1 MADTQTS
8 RAIYEIPVNIFD
20 GPSAFGIPARNW
32 IEASLFSFIPGA
44 LFWNLF
50 NFGDISIKIILV
62 SIICIPIAVMSLI
75 GYNGESLTQFLRTYL
90 RFRKNRRIL
99 EYRLEDEDD
108 GEERGPFDDLEKEIN
123 ETQSLLKD
131 TNDKARKKELKAKL
145 KTLQKELKAEKAK
158 RQKELKEEEKEV
170 ANALAAKKK
179 EEEEHADTLAEEEIQ
194 RRIKAGE
201 ILNKKQ
207 RKAIQEEFRKKYV
220 LSIPKAPEK
229 DDGIQR
235 NISSQEYIP
244 IDRIEDRCIITKG
257 GRFIRILGV
266 VPVNFPMMAPE
277 QQNYIIN
284 QFGLLLRTC
293 PVNIQLKTM
302 AKSADVEGF
311 VEAMQERMANEPN
324 EKCRALMQDYINT
337 LRSNATYNGVTRQFF
352 LVLEYDEDQATRMT
366 TDKQRKLALNNA
378 VTRAKQQLKS
388 CGNVVYEFENE
399 QEEVDFLYNT
409 LFSQLERFNVMGM
422 KYGDKV
428 DYTYLQAASY
438 PERSLTAADF
448 IAPLHIDMTNSKYVV
463 IDGVYYGYMYIPS
476 NGYRSLVYGSWLF
489 GPINAG
495 GGIDVDIFI
504 SRGERDKVRSA
515 SRRQINLS
523 SGLMHGQNAN
533 TDTFD
538 QLMRKA
544 NSANYIKNGLSQGQD
559 YFTVTTIITV
569 IAMSEEGLFNRM
581 REISQMF
588 DDMDMKCLA
597 ANYHQEDAFLGT
609 LPLCKVPESLFALG
623 HRNMLTSG
631 AASIYPFAS
640 YELMDDNG
648 ILMGINLSNGSLVMP
663 DVFDTARYK
672 NPHMFIVGSTGAGKT
687 YNMLIQALHTRLA
700 GIQTFIIAPLKGR
713 EFRRSCEAIGGQFIR
728 IAPGSPHNINVMEIR
743 KNDER
748 SSMISQILDNDDGEE
763 SILSEKISALETL
776 FEIMVP
782 DITNE
787 EEQLLNGH
795 MVSTYRKFGITDDN
809 KSLIDPENP
818 EKYRTMPT
826 LKDLSD
832 DMETDDR
839 MSRIR
844 NIMSKYVTGSAR
856 NFSEPTNISLDNKY
870 TVIDLS
876 AFEKNKKMLPIAMYI
891 ALDLIDDKV
900 KEDRTK
906 NKRVFIDEIWR
917 LVGKGAPEAAA
928 QSVLE
933 MFKTFRGYG
942 AGVVAVTQE
951 LADFFALDGGSYAQS
966 ILNSCSLGMVMAT
979 EPVALNLLR
988 NSLSLE
994 QNEID
999 IVQSLERGQ
1008 ALLIGNGSSVAIKI
1022 IASQLEHELITTDV
1036 HEMNAMVEERMKEMA
1051 DGADSSSVSSED
1063 STPDPTPGEMMT
1075 ASHRLG
1081 QNLDIVGR
1089 RKVKL

>member
-1 MADTQTS
+1 MAETHTN
-8 RAIYEIPVNIFD
+8 RATYDIPVNIFD

-32 IEASLFSFIPGA
+32 IEASIFSFIPGA
-44 LFWNLF
+44 LFWNF
-50 NFGDISIKIILV
+50 VNFSDISIKIILV
-62 SIICIPIAVMSLI
+62 SLICMPLAAVSLI

-99 EYRLEDEDD
+99 EYRIEDEDE
-108 GEERGPFDDLEKEIN
+108 GEEKGPFDALEKEIN
-123 ETQSLLKD
+123 EVQALLKD

-145 KTLQKELKAEKAK
+145 KNLQKELKAEKAK
-158 RQKELKEEEKEV
+158 RQKEMKEEEKQV
-170 ANALAAKKK
+170 ADALAAKRK
-179 EEEEHADTLAEEEIQ
+179 EEEEHADALAEEEIQ
-194 RRIKAGE
+194 RRVQTGE
-201 ILNKKQ
+201 VLDKKQ
-207 RKAIQEEFRKKYV
+207 RKAIHEEFRKKYV

-229 DDGIQR
+229 SDGIQR

-257 GRFIRILGV
+257 GRFIRILGI
-266 VPVNFPMMAPE
+266 VPINFPMMAPE

-302 AKSADVEGF
+302 AKSADVEDF
-311 VEAMQERMANEPN
+311 IEAMRERMANEPN

-337 LRSNATYNGVTRQFF
+337 LRSNATRNGVTRQFF
-352 LVLEYDEDQATRMT
+352 LILEYDEEQATRNT
-366 TDKQRKLALNNA
+366 TDKQRKLSLENA
-378 VTRAKQQLKS
+378 VTRAKQQLRA
-388 CGNVVYEFENE
+388 CGNVVYEFEDE
-399 QEEVDFLYNT
+399 QEEVDFIYSA
-409 LFSQLERFNVMGM
+409 LFSQLERFNALGM

-428 DYTYLQAASY
+428 DYTYTQAAAY
-438 PERSLTAADF
+438 PDRQLTAADF
-448 IAPLHIDMTNSKYVV
+448 VAPLHIDMTSSKYIV

-476 NGYRSLVYGSWLF
+476 NGYRSPVRGSWLF

-523 SGLMHGQNAN
+523 SGMMHGQNSN

-569 IAMSEEGLFNRM
+569 IAMSEEALFNRM
-581 REISQMF
+581 RELSQMF
-588 DDMDMKCLA
+588 DDMDMKCVA

-609 LPLCKVPESLFALG
+609 LPLCKAPESIFILG
-623 HRNMLTSG
+623 HRNMLTAG

-687 YNMLIQALHTRLA
+687 YNMLIQALHTRLS
-700 GIQTFIIAPLKGR
+700 GVQTFIIAPLKGR

-748 SSMISQILDNDDGEE
+748 SAMVSQILDNDEGEE
-763 SILSEKISALETL
+763 SILSEKISSLETL

-809 KSLIDPENP
+809 MSLIDPKDP
-818 EKYRTMPT
+818 EKYRKMPT

-832 DMETDDR
+832 DMASDER

-856 NFSEPTNISLDNKY
+856 NFSEQTNISLDNKY

-951 LADFFALDGGSYAQS
+951 LSDFFALDGGSYAQA
-966 ILNSCSLGMVMAT
+966 ILNACSLGMVMAT

-988 NSLSLE
+988 DSLNLE
-994 QNEID
+994 QNEIE
-999 IVQSLERGQ
+999 IIQGLERGQ

-1022 IASQLEHELITTDV
+1022 VASNLEHELITTDV
-1036 HEMNAMVEERMKEMA
+1036 HEMNAMVEERMKAMA
-1051 DGADSSSVSSED
+1051 DGSVSPEAPSEE
-1063 STPDPTPGEMMT
+1063 PTPGELIT
-1075 ASHRLG
+1075 ASRRMS

>member
-1 MADTQTS
+1 MTETHTS
-8 RAIYEIPVNIFD
+8 RATYDIPVNIFD

-32 IEASLFSFIPGA
+32 IEASIFSFIPGA
-44 LFWNLF
+44 LFWNF
-50 NFGDISIKIILV
+50 VNFSDISIKIILV
-62 SIICIPIAVMSLI
+62 SLICMPLAAVSLI

-99 EYRLEDEDD
+99 EYRIEDEDE
-108 GEERGPFDDLEKEIN
+108 GEEKGPFDALEKEIN
-123 ETQSLLKD
+123 ENQSLLKD
-131 TNDKARKKELKAKL
+131 TNDATRKKELKAKL
-145 KTLQKELKAEKAK
+145 KALQKELKAEKAK
-158 RQKELKEEEKEV
+158 HQKELKEEEKRV
-170 ANALAAKKK
+170 ADALAAKKK
-179 EEEEHADTLAEEEIQ
+179 DEEEHADTLAEEEIQ
-194 RRIKAGE
+194 RRIQNGE
-201 ILNKKQ
+201 TLDKKQ
-207 RKAIQEEFRKKYV
+207 RKAIHEEFRKKYV

-229 DDGIQR
+229 SDGIQR

-293 PVNIQLKTM
+293 PVNIQIKTM

-311 VEAMQERMANEPN
+311 IEAMRERIANETN
-324 EKCRALMQDYINT
+324 EKCRVLMQDYINT
-337 LRSNATYNGVTRQFF
+337 LRSNATRNGVTRQFF
-352 LVLEYDEDQATRMT
+352 LILEYDEEQATRNT
-366 TDKQRKLALNNA
+366 TDKQRKLALENA
-378 VTRAKQQLKS
+378 VTRAKQQLRA
-388 CGNVVYEFENE
+388 CGNVVYEFEDE
-399 QEEVDFLYNT
+399 QEEVDFIYNA
-409 LFSQLERFNVMGM
+409 LFSQLERFNVFGM

-428 DYTYLQAASY
+428 DYTYTQAAAY
-438 PERSLTAADF
+438 PDRQLTATDF
-448 IAPLHIDMTNSKYVV
+448 VAPLHIDMTNSKYIV

-476 NGYRSLVYGSWLF
+476 NGYRSLVRGSWLF

-523 SGLMHGQNAN
+523 AGMMHGQNSN

-559 YFTVTTIITV
+559 YFTVTTIVTV
-569 IAMSEEGLFNRM
+569 IAMSEEALFNRM
-581 REISQMF
+581 RELSQLF
-588 DDMDMKCLA
+588 DDMDMKCVA

-609 LPLCKVPESLFALG
+609 LPLCKAPESIFALG
-623 HRNMLTSG
+623 HRNMLTQG

-687 YNMLIQALHTRLA
+687 YNMLIQALHTRLS
-700 GIQTFIIAPLKGR
+700 GIQTFIIAPLKGS

-748 SSMISQILDNDDGEE
+748 SAMISQILDNDDGAE
-763 SILSEKISALETL
+763 SILSEKISSLETL

-809 KSLIDPENP
+809 KSLIDPDNP
-818 EKYRTMPT
+818 EKYRKMPT

-832 DMETDDR
+832 DMATDER

-856 NFSEPTNISLDNKY
+856 NFSEQTNISLDNKY

-951 LADFFALDGGSYAQS
+951 LSDFFALDSGSYAQA
-966 ILNSCSLGMVMAT
+966 ILNACSLGMVMAT
-979 EPVALNLLR
+979 EPVALNLLKD
-988 NSLSLE
+988 SLSLE
-994 QNEID
+994 QNEIE
-999 IVQSLERGQ
+999 IIQGLERGQ

-1022 IASQLEHELITTDV
+1022 LSSTLEHELITTDV
-1036 HEMNAMVEERMKEMA
+1036 HEMHAMVEKRMKAMA
-1051 DGADSSSVSSED
+1051 DESSSAINSSEG
-1063 STPDPTPGEMMT
+1063 PTPGELLT
-1075 ASHRLG
+1075 ASRRMS

>member
-1 MADTQTS
+1 MAETHTN
-8 RAIYEIPVNIFD
+8 RATYDIPVNIFD

-32 IEASLFSFIPGA
+32 IEASIFSFIPGA
-44 LFWNLF
+44 LFWNF
-50 NFGDISIKIILV
+50 VNFSDISIKIILV
-62 SIICIPIAVMSLI
+62 SLICIPLAAVSLI

-99 EYRLEDEDD
+99 EYRIEDEDE
-108 GEERGPFDDLEKEIN
+108 GEEKGPFDALEKEIN
-123 ETQSLLKD
+123 EVQSLLKD
-131 TNDKARKKELKAKL
+131 TNDKTRKKELKARL
-145 KTLQKELKAEKAK
+145 KALQKELKAEKAK
-158 RQKELKEEEKEV
+158 HQKEAKEEEKQV
-170 ANALAAKKK
+170 ADALAAKKK

-194 RRIKAGE
+194 RRIQIGE
-201 ILNKKQ
+201 VLDKKQ
-207 RKAIQEEFRKKYV
+207 RKAIHEEFRKKYV
-220 LSIPKAPEK
+220 LSIPKAPDK
-229 DDGIQR
+229 GDGIQR

-266 VPVNFPMMAPE
+266 VPINFPMMAPE

-302 AKSADVEGF
+302 AKSADVEDF
-311 VEAMQERMANEPN
+311 IEAMRERMANEPN

-337 LRSNATYNGVTRQFF
+337 LRSNATRNGVTRQFF
-352 LVLEYDEDQATRMT
+352 LILEYDEEQATRNT
-366 TDKQRKLALNNA
+366 TDKQRKLSLENA
-378 VTRAKQQLKS
+378 VTRAKQQLRA
-388 CGNVVYEFENE
+388 CGNVVYEFEDE
-399 QEEVDFLYNT
+399 QEEVDFIYNA
-409 LFSQLERFNVMGM
+409 LFSQLERFNVFGM

-428 DYTYLQAASY
+428 DYTYTQAAAY
-438 PERSLTAADF
+438 PDRQLTAADF
-448 IAPLHIDMTNSKYVV
+448 VAPLHIDMTSSKYIV

-476 NGYRSLVYGSWLF
+476 SGYRSPVRGSWLF

-523 SGLMHGQNAN
+523 SGMMHGQNSN

-559 YFTVTTIITV
+559 YFTMTTIITV
-569 IAMSEEGLFNRM
+569 IAMSEEALFNRM
-581 REISQMF
+581 RELSQMF
-588 DDMDMKCLA
+588 DDMDMKCVA

-609 LPLCKVPESLFALG
+609 LPLCKAPESLFALG
-623 HRNMLTSG
+623 HRNMLTLG
-631 AASIYPFAS
+631 AASVYPFAS

-648 ILMGINLSNGSLVMP
+648 ILMGLNLSNGSLVMP

-687 YNMLIQALHTRLA
+687 YNMLIQALHTRLS
-700 GIQTFIIAPLKGR
+700 GVQTFIIAPLKGR

-748 SSMISQILDNDDGEE
+748 SAMISQILDNDDGQE
-763 SILSEKISALETL
+763 SILSEKISSLETL

-809 KSLIDPENP
+809 MSLIDPKDP
-818 EKYRTMPT
+818 EKYRKMPT

-832 DMETDDR
+832 DMASDER

-856 NFSEPTNISLDNKY
+856 NFSEQTNISLDNKY

-951 LADFFALDGGSYAQS
+951 LSDFFALDGGSYAQA
-966 ILNSCSLGMVMAT
+966 ILNACSLGMVMAT

-988 NSLSLE
+988 DSLNLE
-994 QNEID
+994 QNEIE
-999 IVQSLERGQ
+999 IIQGLERGQ

-1022 IASQLEHELITTDV
+1022 VASNLEHELITTDV
-1036 HEMNAMVEERMKEMA
+1036 HEMKAMVEERMKAMTDESNLSTA
-1051 DGADSSSVSSED
+1051 PSEE
-1063 STPDPTPGEMMT
+1063 PTPGELIT
-1075 ASHRLG
+1075 ASRRMS

>member
-1 MADTQTS
+1 MADTQTR
-8 RAIYEIPVNIFD
+8 RATYEIPVNIFD
-20 GPSAFGIPARNW
+20 GPSAFGIPGRNW
-32 IEASLFSFIPGA
+32 IEASIFSFLPGM

-62 SIICIPIAVMSLI
+62 SIICIPIAAISLI

-108 GEERGPFDDLEKEIN
+108 EEERGPFDALEKEIN
-123 ETQSLLKD
+123 EAQSLLKD
-131 TNDKARKKELKAKL
+131 TNDKARKKELKEKL
-145 KTLQKELKAEKAK
+145 KALQKELKAEKAK
-158 RQKELKEEEKEV
+158 HQKEMREEEKQV
-170 ANALAAKKK
+170 ADALASKKK

-194 RRIKAGE
+194 RRIEAGE
-201 ILNKKQ
+201 SLDKKQ

-266 VPVNFPMMAPE
+266 VPVNFPMMAAE

-293 PVNIQLKTM
+293 PINIQLKTM

-311 VEAMQERMANEPN
+311 VEAMQERMVNEPN

-352 LVLEYDEDQATRMT
+352 LILEYDEDQATRMT

-428 DYTYLQAASY
+428 DYTYTQAAAY
-438 PERSLTAADF
+438 PERQLTAADF

-476 NGYRSLVYGSWLF
+476 NGYRSLVHGSWLF

-523 SGLMHGQNAN
+523 TGMMHGQNAN

-544 NSANYIKNGLSQGQD
+544 DSAKYIKNGLSQGQD

-569 IAMSEEGLFNRM
+569 IAMSEEALFNRM
-581 REISQMF
+581 RELSQMF

-687 YNMLIQALHTRLA
+687 YNLLVQALHTRLA

-748 SSMISQILDNDDGEE
+748 SAMISQILDNDDGEE

-809 KSLIDPENP
+809 KSLIDPEDP
-818 EKYRTMPT
+818 EKYRKMPT

-832 DMETDDR
+832 DMEMDDR

-988 NSLSLE
+988 DSLSLE

-1036 HEMNAMVEERMKEMA
+1036 HEMNAMVEERMKAMA
-1051 DGADSSSVSSED
+1051 DESGSSTVLSEE
-1063 STPDPTPGEMMT
+1063 PTPGELMT
-1075 ASHRLG
+1075 ASRRLSH
-1081 QNLDIVGR
+1081 NLDVVGR

>member
-1 MADTQTS
+1 MADTQVR
-8 RAIYEIPVNIFD
+8 RAVYEIPVNIFD

-32 IEASLFSFIPGA
+32 IEASIFSFIPGA
-44 LFWNLF
+44 LFWNFF

-62 SIICIPIAVMSLI
+62 SIICIPVAVMSLI

-99 EYRLEDEDD
+99 EYRIEDEDD
-108 GEERGPFDDLEKEIN
+108 GEVRGPFDALEKEIN
-123 ETQSLLKD
+123 EVQALLKD
-131 TNDKARKKELKAKL
+131 TNDKALKKELKEKL
-145 KTLQKELKAEKAK
+145 KGLQKELKAEKAK
-158 RQKELKEEEKEV
+158 HLKEAKEEEKQV
-170 ANALAAKKK
+170 ADALAAKKK
-179 EEEEHADTLAEEEIQ
+179 EEEEHADALAEEEIQ
-194 RRIKAGE
+194 RRIEAGE
-201 ILNKKQ
+201 SLDKKQ

-235 NISSQEYIP
+235 NISSQEYLP

-266 VPVNFPMMAPE
+266 VPVNFPMMAAE

-311 VEAMQERMANEPN
+311 IEAMQERMATEPN

-337 LRSNATYNGVTRQFF
+337 LRSNATRNGVTRQFF
-352 LVLEYDEDQATRMT
+352 LILEYDEEQATRNT
-366 TDKQRKLALNNA
+366 TDKQRKLALENA
-378 VTRAKQQLKS
+378 VTRAKQQLKT
-388 CGNVVYEFENE
+388 CGNVVYEFEDE
-399 QEEVDFLYNT
+399 QEEVDFIYNA
-409 LFSQLERFNVMGM
+409 LFSQLERFNAFGM
-422 KYGDKV
+422 KYSDKV
-428 DYTYLQAASY
+428 DYTYNQAAAY
-438 PERSLTAADF
+438 PNRKLTAADF

-463 IDGVYYGYMYIPS
+463 VDGVYYGYMYIPS

-495 GGIDVDIFI
+495 GGIDIDIFI
-504 SRGERDKVRSA
+504 SRGDRDKVRSA

-523 SGLMHGQNAN
+523 SGMMHGQNSN
-533 TDTFD
+533 TDSFD
-538 QLMRKA
+538 QLKRKA
-544 NSANYIKNGLSQGQD
+544 DSANYIKNGLSQGQD
-559 YFTVTTIITV
+559 FFTVTTIVTV
-569 IAMSEEGLFNRM
+569 IAMSENALFDRM
-581 REISQMF
+581 RELSQIF
-588 DDMDMKCLA
+588 DDMDMKCVA

-609 LPLCKVPESLFALG
+609 LPLCKVPESIFALG

-648 ILMGINLSNGSLVMP
+648 ILMGLNLSNGSLVMP
-663 DVFDTARYK
+663 DVFDTSRYK
-672 NPHMFIVGSTGAGKT
+672 NPHMFIVGSSGAGKT
-687 YNMLIQALHTRLA
+687 YNMLVQALHTRLS
-700 GIQTFIIAPLKGR
+700 GIQTFVIAPLKGR

-748 SSMISQILDNDDGEE
+748 SAMVARILDNDDGEE
-763 SILSEKISALETL
+763 SILSEKISSLETL

-787 EEQLLNGH
+787 EAQLLNGH

-809 KSLIDPENP
+809 RSLIDPDNP
-818 EKYRTMPT
+818 DKYRKMPT
-826 LKDLSD
+826 LRDLSE
-832 DMETDDR
+832 DMAKDDR
-839 MSRIR
+839 MTRIR
-844 NIMSKYVTGSAR
+844 NIMSKYVTGSAH

-933 MFKTFRGYG
+933 MFKTFRGLG
-942 AGVVAVTQE
+942 CGVVAVTQE
-951 LADFFALDGGSYAQS
+951 LSDFFALDNGSYAQA
-966 ILNSCSLGMVMAT
+966 ILNACSLGMVMAT

-994 QNEID
+994 QNEIEM
-999 IVQSLERGQ
+999 IQGLERGQ

-1022 IASQLEHELITTDV
+1022 IASRLEHELITTDV

-1051 DGADSSSVSSED
+1051 DELDSSAEPSED
-1063 STPDPTPGEMMT
+1063 LTPGELIT
-1075 ASHRLG
+1075 ASRRAS
-1081 QNLDIVGR
+1081 QNLDSVGH